1 MTLLIFI
8 SLAGGQRRGGGE
20 GGRGRGAG
28 KGEKDEE
35 GTRAMV
41 AQLIEHWT
49 RALKCS
55 GWNPK
60 QISILLDVCISSA
73 LYLSH
78 LCILIVVRN
87 DCGFR

>member
-1 MTLLIFI
+1 
-8 SLAGGQRRGGGE
+8 
-20 GGRGRGAG
+20 
-28 KGEKDEE
+28 
-35 GTRAMV
+35 MV

-78 LCILIVVRN
+78 SCILIEMIVVLGN
-87 DCGFR
+87 TYMYMTNS